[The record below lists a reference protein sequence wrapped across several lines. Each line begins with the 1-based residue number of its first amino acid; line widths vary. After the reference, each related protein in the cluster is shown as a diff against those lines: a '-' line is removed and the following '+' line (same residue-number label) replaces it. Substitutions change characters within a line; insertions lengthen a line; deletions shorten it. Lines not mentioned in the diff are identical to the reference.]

1 MLALGKGS
9 TMPHSY
15 VPAAAAP
22 RRPVKRL
29 VATIFVVALCFCA
42 ICAKVLL
49 DARRAAWEHAAQVA
63 TSLAATLE
71 SDIVRNIES
80 YDLSLR
86 AVIENLAYPE
96 ITKISPELRQHVLFD
111 RSAMAKH
118 LNAIILLD
126 EHGIVR
132 LDSKHAFPEPIS
144 RADRDYFQVHKNSK
158 KSELFISLPMITRES
173 GVGVIAVSR
182 RLSNPDGSFGG
193 VVAGSVR
200 LSYFQQL
207 FKDAALGLNGN
218 ITLSRMDGA
227 LLMRWPYQEAMLGR
241 NLKGGKL
248 YQQLALARSGRFE
261 TEALTDGVRRLVV
274 YSQIGDLPL
283 VIGVGQSTADIYAQ
297 WNSYALTIGL
307 LVALLC
313 VMAAALALY
322 LAREMTRRN
331 AAETT
336 LTILAATD
344 GLTSLSN
351 RRHFSET
358 IDREWRRAMR
368 EGGRLALVMCDVDLF
383 KSYNDSHGHQAG
395 DKLLQAVGAA
405 MNQCIKRGTDVAAR
419 YGGDEF
425 AMLLPAAS
433 ADGAVKVAEQVRD
446 RFVDLC
452 DQMGIARSHLSIGV
466 ASVVPKPEE
475 SQSALVVAADQALY
489 RAKELGR
496 NRIEVAPWRRTKPAL
511 VMISDRHDAA

>member
-1 MLALGKGS
+1 
-9 TMPHSY
+9 MPDTN
-15 VPAAAAP
+15 VAAAAAP
-22 RRPVKRL
+22 RRSVKRL
-29 VATIFVVALCFCA
+29 IATIFVVALCFCA
-42 ICAKVLL
+42 ICAKVLF
-49 DARRAAWEHAAQVA
+49 DARSAAWERASQVA

-71 SDIVRNIES
+71 SEIARNIES
-80 YDLSLR
+80 YDLSLQ

-96 ITKISPELRQHVLFD
+96 ITQISPGLRQLVLFD

-126 EHGIVR
+126 ESGIVR
-132 LDSKHAFPEPIS
+132 LDSKNPFPKPIS
-144 RADRDYFQVHKNSK
+144 RADRDYFQFHKNSK
-158 KSELFISLPMITRES
+158 KSELYISLPMITRES
-173 GVGVIAVSR
+173 GVRVIAVSR
-182 RLSNPDGSFGG
+182 RLSNPDGSFAG

-207 FKDAALGLNGN
+207 FKDASLGRNGN
-218 ITLSRMDGA
+218 ITLSRMDGK
-227 LLMRWPYQEAMLGR
+227 LLMRWPYQESMLGR
-241 NLKGGKL
+241 DLRGGEL
-248 YQQLALARSGRFE
+248 YKQLALARSGRFE

-274 YSQIGDLPL
+274 YTQIGDLPL
-283 VIGVGQSTADIYAQ
+283 VIGIGQSTADIYAQ

-313 VMAAALALY
+313 AMAAALALY

-336 LTILAATD
+336 LTMLAATD
-344 GLTSLSN
+344 GLTGLSN
-351 RRHFSET
+351 RRHFNEA

-368 EGGRLALVMCDVDLF
+368 EGAHLALVMCDVDLF

-395 DKLLQAVGAA
+395 DKLLQAIGAA

-425 AMLLPAAS
+425 AILLPAAS
-433 ADGAVKVAEQVRD
+433 ADSSARIAEQVRD
-446 RFVDLC
+446 RFAELC
-452 DQMGIARSHLSIGV
+452 DQLGIARSHLSIGV
-466 ASVVPKPEE
+466 ASVVPRPEE
-475 SQSALVVAADQALY
+475 NQSSLMAAADRALY

-511 VMISDRHDAA
+511 VVRSDQQSAA

>member
-1 MLALGKGS
+1 M
-9 TMPHSY
+9 
-15 VPAAAAP
+15 AP

-29 VATIFVVALCFCA
+29 VATIFAVALCFCA

-49 DARRAAWEHAAQVA
+49 DARSAAWERAAQVA
-63 TSLAATLE
+63 QSLAATLE
-71 SDIVRNIES
+71 SDIARNIES
-80 YDLSLR
+80 YDLSLQ

-96 ITKISPELRQHVLFD
+96 ITKISPELRQLVLFD

-118 LNAIILLD
+118 LNAIVLLD
-126 EHGIVR
+126 ENGIVR
-132 LDSKHAFPEPIS
+132 LDSKRPFPKPIS
-144 RADRDYFQVHKNSK
+144 RADRDYFQFHKNSEQ
-158 KSELFISLPMITRES
+158 SELYISPPIITSGS
-173 GVGVIAVSR
+173 GVRVIAVSR
-182 RLSNPDGSFGG
+182 RLSNPDGSFAG

-207 FKDAALGLNGN
+207 FKEASLGPNGN
-218 ITLSRMDGA
+218 ITLSHMDGT
-227 LLMRWPYQEAMLGR
+227 LLMRWPYQESMLGR

-248 YQQLALARSGRFE
+248 YKQLAVSRSGRFE
-261 TEALTDGVRRLVV
+261 TEAVTDGVRRLVV
-274 YSQIGDLPL
+274 YTQIGNLPL
-283 VIGVGQSTADIYAQ
+283 VIGIGQSTADIYAQ

-313 VMAAALALY
+313 TMAAALALY

-344 GLTSLSN
+344 GLTGLSN
-351 RRHFSET
+351 RRHFNEA
-358 IDREWRRAMR
+358 IDREWRRAKR
-368 EGGRLALVMCDVDLF
+368 EGARLALVMFDVDHF

-433 ADGAVKVAEQVRD
+433 ADGAVKIAEQVRD
-446 RFVDLC
+446 RFVELC
-452 DQMGIARSHLSIGV
+452 DRMGIARSHLSIGV

-475 SQSALVVAADQALY
+475 SQSSLMVAADQALY

-496 NRIEVAPWRRTKPAL
+496 NRIEVAPWRRAKPTL
-511 VMISDRHDAA
+511 VVSSDRHNAA